1 MASST
6 VFNSAS
12 RALMRSPTSRI
23 RACSAAASCPAFFAR
38 PIASEATLRWA
49 LRSSTSLRSRRRS
62 TSRARI
68 SGMSSVPPL
77 SASARCTS
85 SGRSRMS
92 RRSSTGLLG
101 FGRGGAF
108 GLDAGD
114 RADLVVGVEI
124 DDAHAHRVAPLRGHV
139 TRVEADDLALGRDH
153 EDVVGLADLKHAH
166 DGAVAAAGLDVDDAL
181 ARAAL
186 QPVFVERR
194 ALAVA
199 PLRDRQDLSA
209 LLHDVGGDDL
219 VALVHL
225 DATHARGAATHRAY
239 LVLGEADGHAE
250 LGGDHHLPRAVGAA
264 RGDDGVAVL
273 ETDGLDAARARMR
286 VGLELRLLHLPLL
299 RAEED
304 VAAAGGE
311 VADGHA
317 RGLRLAL
324 AEREEVDHGLALGL
338 PAALRDLVDLQPVH
352 LAQRGE
358 EEKVRVR
365 RGDEEVLDDVFL
377 FRLHAGHALAP
388 AALAAV
394 GLDVRALDVARA
406 RDGDDHL
413 LVGEEVL
420 DRQLR
425 RLGED
430 LGAARVAVLLFD
442 FEQLLLD
449 DAHQLGVRGQDA
461 LELLDQREH
470 LLVLL
475 DDLVPL
481 QLGQALQPHVQDGLG
496 LDLGELEPRHQRV
509 LGGVG
514 AVRAADDANDH
525 VELLDSL
532 AQAGENV
539 RPLLR
544 ARELVPRAAGD
555 HLAPEADE
563 RLQHSLEVD
572 DLRAAVDERQ
582 HDDPEAR
589 LHLGVLVELVQDDLR
604 DPAATQLEHDPDPLP
619 VRLVANL
626 RDALELLLLHEL
638 GDLLDEA
645 RLVHL
650 VGQLA
655 DDDGLAPTPQLL
667 GVRLRP

>member
-1 MASST
+1 MNCAIARS
-6 VFNSAS
+6 S
-12 RALMRSPTSRI
+12 RASGPHMTAKRDFASFAARSMSSRPRAPPTS
-23 RACSAAASCPAFFAR
+23 SCGF
-38 PIASEATLRWA
+38 
-49 LRSSTSLRSRRRS
+49 
-62 TSRARI
+62 
-68 SGMSSVPPL
+68 GMSSARPWA
-77 SASARCTS
+77 ASARCTS

-124 DDAHAHRVAPLRGHV
+124 DDAHAHRVAALRGHV

-153 EDVVGLADLKHAH
+153 EDVVALADLEHAH

-186 QPVFVERR
+186 QPVLVERR

-273 ETDGLDAARARMR
+273 EADSLDAARARMR

-317 RGLRLAL
+317 RGHRLAL

-377 FRLHAGHALAP
+377 FRLHARHALAP
-388 AALAAV
+388 APLAAV
-394 GLDVRALDVARA
+394 GLDVRALDVPRA
-406 RDGDDHL
+406 RDGDDHF
-413 LVGEEVL
+413 LVGEEVF

-425 RLGED
+425 RLGDD
-430 LGAARVAVLLFD
+430 LGAARVTVLLFD
-442 FEQLLLD
+442 LEQLLPD
-449 DAHQLGVRGQDA
+449 DAHPLCVRGHES

-525 VELLDSL
+525 VELLDGL

-563 RLQHSLEVD
+563 RLPHSPAGD
-572 DLRAAVDERQ
+572 HPRAA
-582 HDDPEAR
+582 A
-589 LHLGVLVELVQDDLR
+589 
-604 DPAATQLEHDPDPLP
+604 
-619 VRLVANL
+619 
-626 RDALELLLLHEL
+626 HE
-638 GDLLDEA
+638 E
-645 RLVHL
+645 
-650 VGQLA
+650 
-655 DDDGLAPTPQLL
+655 P
-667 GVRLRP
+667 

>member
-1 MASST
+1 M
-6 VFNSAS
+6 
-12 RALMRSPTSRI
+12 
-23 RACSAAASCPAFFAR
+23 
-38 PIASEATLRWA
+38 LRWA
-49 LRSSTSLRSRRRS
+49 LRSSTSFRSRRRS
-62 TSRARI
+62 TSLARI
-68 SGMSSVPPL
+68 SGMSSAPPFW
-77 SASARCTS
+77 ASARWTS

-101 FGRGGAF
+101 FGGGGAF

-114 RADLVVGVEI
+114 RANLVVGVEV
-124 DDAHAHRVAPLRGHV
+124 DDAHAHRVTALGRHV
-139 TRVEADDLALGRDH
+139 VRVHADDLAFRGDD
-153 EDVVGLADLKHAH
+153 EEVGTGPDLQHAH
-166 DGAVAAAGLDVDDAL
+166 HRAVAAAGLDVDDAL
-181 ARAAL
+181 TRAAL
-186 QPVFVERR
+186 QPVFLERR
-194 ALAVA
+194 PLTVAALGHGE
-199 PLRDRQDLSA
+199 DLGA
-209 LLHDVGGDDL
+209 LLHDVARDDL

-225 DATHARGAATHRAY
+225 DAAH
-239 LVLGEADGHAE
+239 
-250 LGGDHHLPRAVGAA
+250 
-264 RGDDGVAVL
+264 
-273 ETDGLDAARARMR
+273 
-286 VGLELRLLHLPLL
+286 
-299 RAEED
+299 
-304 VAAAGGE
+304 AGG
-311 VADGHA
+311 H
-317 RGLRLAL
+317 RLAL
-324 AEREEVDHGLALGL
+324 AEREQVDHGLALGL
-338 PAALRDLVDLQPVH
+338 APALGDLVDLQPVH
-352 LAQRGE
+352 LAEVGE
-358 EEKVRVR
+358 EEEVRVR
-365 RGDEEVLDDVFL
+365 GGDEEVFDDVFL
-377 FRLHAGHALAP
+377 FRLHASHALAA

-406 RDGDDHL
+406 RDGDHHL
-413 LVGEEVL
+413 LVGEEIF
-420 DRQLR
+420 DCQLR
-425 RLGED
+425 RLGEN
-430 LGAARVAVLLFD
+430 LGAPRVAVLLFD
-442 FEQLLLD
+442 LEQLFLD
-449 DAHQLGVRGQDA
+449 GAHQLGVRGQDA

-525 VELLDSL
+525 VELLDGL

>member
-1 MASST
+1 
-6 VFNSAS
+6 
-12 RALMRSPTSRI
+12 
-23 RACSAAASCPAFFAR
+23 
-38 PIASEATLRWA
+38 
-49 LRSSTSLRSRRRS
+49 
-62 TSRARI
+62 
-68 SGMSSVPPL
+68 MSSVPPL

-124 DDAHAHRVAPLRGHV
+124 DDAHSHRVAPLRGHV
-139 TRVEADDLALGRDH
+139 TRVETDDLALGRDH
-153 EDVVGLADLKHAH
+153 EDVVALADLKHAH

-219 VALVHL
+219 VALV
-225 DATHARGAATHRAY
+225 
-239 LVLGEADGHAE
+239 
-250 LGGDHHLPRAVGAA
+250 
-264 RGDDGVAVL
+264 

-317 RGLRLAL
+317 RGHRLAL

-377 FRLHAGHALAP
+377 FRLHARHALAP
-388 AALAAV
+388 APLAAV
-394 GLDVRALDVARA
+394 GLDVRALDVPRA
-406 RDGDDHL
+406 RDSDDHF
-413 LVGEEVL
+413 LVGEEVF

-425 RLGED
+425 RLGDD
-430 LGAARVAVLLFD
+430 LGAARVTVLLFD
-442 FEQLLLD
+442 LEQLLPD

-667 GVRLRP
+667 GVRLCP